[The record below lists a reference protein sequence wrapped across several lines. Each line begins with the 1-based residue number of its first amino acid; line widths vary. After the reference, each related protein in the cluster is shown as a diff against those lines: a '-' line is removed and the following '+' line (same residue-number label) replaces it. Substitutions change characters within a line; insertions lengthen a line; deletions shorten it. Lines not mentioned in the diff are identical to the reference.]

1 MTRRKAA
8 TSPPPHVATLAT
20 LKGGSGKSTLVRALA
35 AHWFRAGAPVA
46 VVDADPQA
54 TVINWHLTEGSPLQD
69 MTVVADTSDRIG
81 QTIERLRSD
90 HRPVLV
96 DTPGFRGR
104 ATINALAAADLA
116 VIPCRASPDDV
127 RVTLDT
133 YRLVLELNETRE
145 RRARPIAPT
154 ILLTMVTQG
163 SVISRHI
170 RGELADAGYPV
181 LRSELTNRVAYAE
194 AALSGSMPSI
204 ERPSGPAAREV
215 QQLADELATLQHG
228 NLET

>member
-1 MTRRKAA
+1 
-8 TSPPPHVATLAT
+8 VATLAT

-35 AHWFRAGAPVA
+35 AHWFRAGEPVA
-46 VVDADPQA
+46 VIDADPQA
-54 TVINWHLTEGSPLQD
+54 TVANWHLTEGSPLQG

-81 QTIERLRSD
+81 QTIDRLRGD
-90 HRPVLV
+90 HRPILI

-104 ATINALAAADLA
+104 ATINALAASDLA

-145 RRARPIAPT
+145 RQGRPILPT
-154 ILLTMVTQG
+154 ILLTMITQG
-163 SVISRHI
+163 SVIGRHI
-170 RGELADAGYPV
+170 RGELEDAGYPV

-194 AALSGSMPSI
+194 AALSGSMPSM
-204 ERPSGPAAREV
+204 ERPSGPAAREI
-215 QQLADELATLQHG
+215 QHLATELATLQDG
-228 NLET
+228 NLAT